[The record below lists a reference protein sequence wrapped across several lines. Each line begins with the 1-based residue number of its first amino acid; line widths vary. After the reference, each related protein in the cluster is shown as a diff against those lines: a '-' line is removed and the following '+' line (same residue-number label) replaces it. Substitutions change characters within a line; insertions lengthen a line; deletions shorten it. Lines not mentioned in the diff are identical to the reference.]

1 MVQGGGDPREI
12 AERRGLQQISDPAV
26 LSPAVEEVIAA
37 NAGKAEEYR
46 KGKVGLLGFFVGQV
60 MARTGGKANAEVVRG
75 LVALRL
81 PQE

>member
-1 MVQGGGDPREI
+1 
-12 AERRGLQQISDPAV
+12 
-26 LSPAVEEVIAA
+26 VEEVIAT

-60 MARTGGKANAEVVRG
+60 MARTGGRANAEVVRG